1 MAGLTARSWVAL
13 VVYAVV
19 MGLVIKGFTIPVPR
33 VITVP
38 LLKLAVRCRILD
50 PPALAQPTSPQPD
63 DCAPP
68 SPKPSTTPLANSSSR
83 LVSTDAPTPVWNKR
97 LSLVLDLRTAP
108 VVGCIF
114 LLATTVIDGS
124 VVRLGI
130 VGEDGVRPYDVLVLF
145 ISLAYISTA
154 LDSTGGLR
162 ALAFWISQKS
172 ARHPPNSPPSAP
184 KTASG
189 LRLFTILYC
198 FWFFFGVLVGNDPI
212 VLSGT
217 AFLGYFTRA
226 TGIAA
231 PRAWTMSQFV
241 AANVASAALVSSNPT
256 NVLIAGAWGLNFL
269 TGFTAYTILPATITA
284 LVAYPLLLF
293 LFTFFRPSS
302 SPSDAS
308 TSSRQ
313 RYIPAQLLP
322 PDVDPR
328 SALVDPRGAVFHA
341 TLMLVTLG
349 TLVGTSFVGHDL
361 VQVWMVTAP
370 AGVLAFARDLWSERR
385 PPRVKDEIE
394 LADAP
399 THPVATPPV
408 VASSNEAVPARP
420 WTAQRLV
427 AQTCRRFPTTSS
439 TVSRLPLSL
448 LPFAGGIF
456 VLARALTAT
465 GWTDIFA
472 TWLVRVCVNP
482 AATVFFVGYITA
494 LFLCPL
500 CGTNIG
506 GTILA
511 VEILRSPTF
520 SSSARVVA
528 DPRILQG
535 AIYSLALASN
545 VGALSWT
552 VSSSLAGLLW
562 VRILAQK
569 GIRVTQREFA
579 LWLGGG
585 MLVLLE
591 GVACAVVLL
600 EVYYWN
606 L

>member
-1 MAGLTARSWVAL
+1 MGLTAKSWVAL
-13 VVYAVV
+13 IVYAVV
-19 MGLVIKGFTIPVPR
+19 TR
-33 VITVP
+33 
-38 LLKLAVRCRILD
+38 D
-50 PPALAQPTSPQPD
+50 
-63 DCAPP
+63 APP
-68 SPKPSTTPLANSSSR
+68 SPKPSPTPLSNASSSA
-83 LVSTDAPTPVWNKR
+83 STSAPDAPVWDKR
-97 LSLVLDLRTAP
+97 LTLPLDLRTAP
-108 VVGCIF
+108 VLGCVF
-114 LLATTVIDGS
+114 LLATTVINGR
-124 VVRLGI
+124 VVRVGI
-130 VGEDGVRPYDVLVLF
+130 VGEDGVRPYDV
-145 ISLAYISTA
+145 LAYISTA

-189 LRLFTILYC
+189 LRLFTVLYA
-198 FWFFFGVLVGNDPI
+198 FWFIFGVLVGNDPI

-226 TGIAA
+226 TGITA

-284 LVAYPLLLF
+284 LAAYPLLLF
-293 LFTFFRPSS
+293 LFTFFRPSTS
-302 SPSDAS
+302 SSSTSVS

-313 RYIPAQLLP
+313 RYIPLALLP
-322 PDVDPR
+322 PDVSPRAALIDP
-328 SALVDPRGAVFHA
+328 SGAIFHA
-341 TLMLVTLG
+341 SLMLITLA
-349 TLVGTSFVGHDL
+349 TLVGTSFLHDR

-370 AGVLAFARDLWSERR
+370 AGVLALARDVWSERR
-385 PPRVKDEIE
+385 VPGRTAAAEGRVAEEIE
-394 LADAP
+394 LEAAP
-399 THPVATPPV
+399 AHPRPRA
-408 VASSNEAVPARP
+408 ASAGP
-420 WTAQRLV
+420 WTAQRFV
-427 AQTCRRFPTTSS
+427 RRACARFPTT
-439 TVSRLPLSL
+439 TTTIARLPLSL

-465 GWTDIFA
+465 GWTDVFA
-472 TWLVRVCVNP
+472 GWLVRVCVNP

-528 DPRILQG
+528 DPRILRS

-569 GIRVTQREFA
+569 GIRVTQGEFA
-579 LWLGGG
+579 RWFAGA
-585 MLVLLE
+585 MLIPLQT
-591 GVACAVVLL
+591 VACAVVLL
-600 EVYYWN
+600 EVYYWEV
-606 L
+606 